1 MTKSLSQF
9 QPANGKP
16 RNGLR
21 AVLVDA
27 DDTLWENNIFFLEC
41 LQWLC
46 LTGRRFGFSDEAV
59 IEIMRRREKT
69 NIPVLG
75 YSYNS
80 FETSLAEALRQLCFA
95 SDAGRREHA
104 GLRMRARQWVL
115 FLRQHPILFLPGVL
129 ESIPK
134 LTQHYP
140 VIIVTKGDAH
150 DQMAKVKRSG
160 LLDQVFAAEV
170 VPEKYPANYRAV
182 LDKYGLTEK
191 EVVMIGNSPRSDIN
205 QAKRAGIRTIYVP
218 HPSTWEMELE
228 PILPEEPETQVVP
241 HFGVVPELLAARD

>member
-1 MTKSLSQF
+1 MKKSI
-9 QPANGKP
+9 AEYKGA
-16 RNGLR
+16 NGLR

-46 LTGRRFGFSDEAV
+46 GVGRSLGFSDEAV
-59 IEIMRRREKT
+59 VEIMRRREMT

-80 FETSLAEALRQLCFA
+80 FETSLSQALRHLCHA
-95 SDAGRREHA
+95 SAAGERRHA

-129 ESIPK
+129 ETLPQ
-134 LTQHYP
+134 LTRRFP

-150 DQMAKVKRSG
+150 DQMAKVIRSG
-160 LLDQVFAAEV
+160 LLEHVHAAEV

-182 LDKYGLTEK
+182 LDKYGLQVD

-205 QAKRAGIRTIYVP
+205 QPKRAGIRTIYVP
-218 HPSTWEMELE
+218 HPKTWEMELE
-228 PILPEEPETQVVP
+228 PILPEQPATTVVP
-241 HFGVVPELLAARD
+241 HFGAVVDALAIGD